1 MRTKCWLLLTLAA
14 ILSADRTAMARVWT
28 SSNGEHRIEA
38 ELVGFD
44 AERVR
49 LKRKDDGKIVVVPLD
64 QLGESDQKWIAE
76 LVARQAAAKAV
87 LEKRGFRISS
97 DGLQVPEELELKNGL
112 RDLPPLK
119 KAVLDADRKLEA
131 ARKQVDDNRAAVD
144 KLIEANRQ
152 LNAQLAMIRPTQVT
166 LNNKLVAAI
175 QANKA
180 QIVLTQEQGKKL
192 EKQVEA
198 IHAETAQARAT
209 FLKAVGKLRTL
220 VVDIVAKYEESA
232 KEDDIVAAV
241 AAMNEALPGIYVLGE
256 SRALAASI
264 RELEKQQDQIDSD
277 SVPLRPVAGR
287 LVVSAAING
296 KHNYDMIVDAGSS
309 MVVLP
314 LAIAGQCGIAV
325 KESDPNAI
333 LTHADGKKVPGK
345 VVTISSLQVGRFTAK
360 DVQCVV
366 LGIDALNAQPLLGK
380 SFLEKFQYEIDA
392 QKCTLTLI
400 EVAPEAKLPAP

>member
-1 MRTKCWLLLTLAA
+1 MRTKFWLLLALAA
-14 ILSADRTAMARVWT
+14 ILLPGRTATARVWT

-49 LKRKDDGKIVVVPLD
+49 LKKRDDGKIVVVPLD

-119 KAVLDADRKLEA
+119 KAVLDADRKLES
-131 ARKQVDDNRAAVD
+131 ARKQVDDNRGAVE

-152 LNAQLAMIRPTQVT
+152 LNAQLAMIRPTQIT

-192 EKQVEA
+192 EKQVE
-198 IHAETAQARAT
+198 TARGEAAQTRAT
-209 FLKAVGKLRTL
+209 FLEAVGKLRTL
-220 VVDIVAKYEESA
+220 VVDIIAKYEESA
-232 KEDDIVAAV
+232 KEDDVAAAV
-241 AAMNEALPGIYVLGE
+241 AAMNEALPGTYVLGE
-256 SRALAASI
+256 SRTLAASI
-264 RELEKQQDQIDSD
+264 RELEKLQEHIDSD
-277 SVPLRPVAGR
+277 SIPLRSVAGR
-287 LVVSAAING
+287 LVVSAVIND

-309 MVVLP
+309 LVVLP
-314 LAIAGQCGIAV
+314 LAIAGQCGIEV
-325 KESDPNAI
+325 KESDQNAR
-333 LTHADGKKVPGK
+333 LAHADGKIVLGK

-360 DVQCVV
+360 EVKCVV

-380 SFLEKFQYEIDA
+380 SFLEKFQYEVDA

-400 EVAPEAKLPAP
+400 EVAPEAKPPAP